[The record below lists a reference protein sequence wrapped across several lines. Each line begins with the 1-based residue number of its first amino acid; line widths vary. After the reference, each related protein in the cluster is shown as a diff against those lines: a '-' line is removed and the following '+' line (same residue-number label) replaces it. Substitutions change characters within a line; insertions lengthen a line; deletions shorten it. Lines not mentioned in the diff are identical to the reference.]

1 MPRISNL
8 PYKLARRYRHL
19 VADWRGRFGLDQR
32 LFREARG
39 ARLVV
44 YHGICKS
51 EPLRFNSLFVDLPA
65 FENHLRFYAE
75 YFHLL
80 SLDDYFAGRFSD
92 DRFNICITF
101 DDGFANNYQ
110 YALPLMRRYSA
121 PMAFFVTGTSERG
134 DAFLWNDWLSYL
146 QKYGPG
152 FITFPDGT
160 VYTRHKGRYIA
171 AHNGLALRDRLQNG
185 DFAEKETLI
194 RHLGPLPGMEAHE
207 EYWRQMSRE
216 QLRTLALDPLAT
228 IGCHGYYHN
237 DLARIPLASAVEEL
251 RLARTYLDSLTR
263 KPVHALAFP
272 YGSYSRELVSA
283 ADELGFDQQLALDL
297 LFPEDHPDPR
307 LRPRM
312 VINPYISITNQMTA
326 IIHGNYR

>member
-1 MPRISNL
+1 MSRISNL
-8 PYKLARRYRHL
+8 PYKLARRYRHI
-19 VADWRGRFGLDQR
+19 VADWRGRLGLNER

-39 ARLVV
+39 ARMVV
-44 YHGICKS
+44 YHGICRS
-51 EPLRFNSLFVDLPA
+51 EPHRFNSLFVDTTT
-65 FENHLRFYAE
+65 FEDHLRFYSE

-80 SLDDYFAGRFSD
+80 SLDDYFAGRFSK
-92 DRFNICITF
+92 DRFNLCIGF

-110 YALPLMRRYSA
+110 YALPLMRTHRA
-121 PMAFFVTGTSERG
+121 PMAFFVTGASERE

-152 FITFPDGT
+152 EFRLPDGSI
-160 VYTRHKGRYIA
+160 YTRRKGRYIDVRD
-171 AHNGLALRDRLQNG
+171 GLALRDRLQNG
-185 DFAEKETLI
+185 DFEGKEALI
-194 RHLGPLPGMEAHE
+194 RHLGPLPGMETYE

-216 QLRTLALDPLAT
+216 QLQTLALEPLAT

-237 DLARIPLASAVEEL
+237 DLARIPLASAIEEL
-251 RLARTYLDSLTR
+251 RLSKIYLDGLTA

-272 YGSYSRELVSA
+272 YGSYSRALVSA
-283 ADELGFDQQLALDL
+283 AEGLGFDQQLALDL
-297 LFPEDHPDPR
+297 LFTADRTDPH

-326 IIHGNYR
+326 IVHGNYR